1 MTGEVDAPRTM
12 PWDPGAERILR
23 ALVDMVPD
31 TLKEL
36 ARATARDTSELAA
49 QDRGSATVETSDVIR
64 GWIRT
69 TPPEQRDGL
78 VAVIDSLGLE
88 PEDFVD
94 DLGSAEGW
102 EDASE
107 ESNDPP

>member
-1 MTGEVDAPRTM
+1 MTGEAEAQGTM

-31 TLKEL
+31 TLKGL
-36 ARATARDTSELAA
+36 ARATARDESELAA
-49 QDRGSATVETSDVIR
+49 QERGSATVETSDVIR

-88 PEDFVD
+88 PEDYAD
-94 DLGSAEGW
+94 DLEVVEGW
-102 EDASE
+102 EDEAQQ
-107 ESNDPP
+107 